1 DRRRARGPR
10 AVIDRRTV
18 QRAAGL
24 ALLVSVAASLFRDR
38 RVAHLRVRFDLGHR
52 VQRPEAPGEVRL
64 SVVVPAFHE
73 AERIGDSVR
82 RLRKDLQV
90 VDERG
95 GLEIVVVDD
104 GSTDGTAMEARRAGA
119 DQVLVLPVNRGK
131 GAAVRAGMLAARGR
145 TLAFTD
151 ADLSYSPDHLIELLE
166 QVESGWDVVV
176 GSRRHD
182 DTTTLVRARRV
193 REIGGRAINLL
204 TRVVLLGK
212 YRDTQCGLKAFRSDV
227 AQVIF
232 GHSHIDGF
240 AFDVEVF
247 HLLEL
252 YQLSLAEVPVRVV
265 NSSRSTV
272 HVVPDALRTVR
283 DVFRVRRWSHQGRY
297 DLDPNEVPLV
307 SRTPVS

>member
-1 DRRRARGPR
+1 
-10 AVIDRRTV
+10 
-18 QRAAGL
+18 
-24 ALLVSVAASLFRDR
+24 
-38 RVAHLRVRFDLGHR
+38 
-52 VQRPEAPGEVRL
+52 
-64 SVVVPAFHE
+64 
-73 AERIGDSVR
+73 
-82 RLRKDLQV
+82 
-90 VDERG
+90 
-95 GLEIVVVDD
+95 VVVDD
-104 GSTDGTAMEARRAGA
+104 GSNDGTAVAARRAEA
-119 DQVLVLPVNRGK
+119 DQVLVLPVNQGK
-131 GAAVRAGMLAARGR
+131 GGAVRAGMLAARGR

-232 GHSHIDGF
+232 GHSRIDGF

-283 DVFRVRRWSHQGRY
+283 DVFRVRRWSIRGRY

-307 SRTPVS
+307 SRSPA

>member
-1 DRRRARGPR
+1 
-10 AVIDRRTV
+10 
-18 QRAAGL
+18 
-24 ALLVSVAASLFRDR
+24 
-38 RVAHLRVRFDLGHR
+38 
-52 VQRPEAPGEVRL
+52 
-64 SVVVPAFHE
+64 
-73 AERIGDSVR
+73 
-82 RLRKDLQV
+82 
-90 VDERG
+90 
-95 GLEIVVVDD
+95 
-104 GSTDGTAMEARRAGA
+104 
-119 DQVLVLPVNRGK
+119 
-131 GAAVRAGMLAARGR
+131 
-145 TLAFTD
+145 
-151 ADLSYSPDHLIELLE
+151 
-166 QVESGWDVVV
+166 ESGWDVVV

>member
-1 DRRRARGPR
+1 
-10 AVIDRRTV
+10 
-18 QRAAGL
+18 
-24 ALLVSVAASLFRDR
+24 
-38 RVAHLRVRFDLGHR
+38 
-52 VQRPEAPGEVRL
+52 
-64 SVVVPAFHE
+64 
-73 AERIGDSVR
+73 
-82 RLRKDLQV
+82 
-90 VDERG
+90 
-95 GLEIVVVDD
+95 
-104 GSTDGTAMEARRAGA
+104 
-119 DQVLVLPVNRGK
+119 
-131 GAAVRAGMLAARGR
+131 
-145 TLAFTD
+145 
-151 ADLSYSPDHLIELLE
+151 
-166 QVESGWDVVV
+166 VVV

-182 DTTTLVRARRV
+182 DTPTLVRARRV

-252 YQLSLAEVPVRVV
+252 YQLSLAEVPVRVA

-283 DVFRVRRWSHQGRY
+283 DVFRVRHWSARGRY
-297 DLDPNEVPLV
+297 DLDPDEVPLV
-307 SRTPVS
+307 ARTPVNPPPSVGGSPATA